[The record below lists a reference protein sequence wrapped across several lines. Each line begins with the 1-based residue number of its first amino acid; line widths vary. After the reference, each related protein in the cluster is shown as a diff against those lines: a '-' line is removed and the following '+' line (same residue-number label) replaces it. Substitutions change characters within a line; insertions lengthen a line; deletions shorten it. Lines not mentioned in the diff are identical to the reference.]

1 MRSSVESFTLCYNMS
16 MIVAGGAL
24 YNLLYTI
31 NYVGYNTCLA
41 FYASLCMEEINFDF
55 TLK

>member
-16 MIVAGGAL
+16 MIVTGGAL
-24 YNLLYTI
+24 YNLLYAI

-41 FYASLCMEEINFDF
+41 FYASLYMDEIKFDF
-55 TLK
+55 VLK